1 MLALFAHLLSLN
13 PEWRNAQITLKSIA
27 TSEMM
32 IQRNRKLLEQVISSA
47 RIDAR
52 IDILQKSDDLSISEQ
67 IFRESVSAD
76 VVLMGLRTT
85 NRGDEID
92 YAERIK
98 ELAEGL
104 PSVLFIRSAGIFR
117 GRLLGE
123 NPDP

>member
-1 MLALFAHLLSLN
+1 MN
-13 PEWRNAQITLKSIA
+13 PEWRNAQITLKSVA

-32 IQRNRKLLEQVISSA
+32 IQRNRKLLKQVIGSA

-85 NRGDEID
+85 TGGDEID

-104 PSVLFIRSAGIFR
+104 PSVLFIRSAGVFR

>member
-1 MLALFAHLLSLN
+1 M
-13 PEWRNAQITLKSIA
+13 
-27 TSEMM
+27 
-32 IQRNRKLLEQVISSA
+32 
-47 RIDAR
+47 
-52 IDILQKSDDLSISEQ
+52 
-67 IFRESVSAD
+67 SAD

-85 NRGDEID
+85 IRGDEIG

-104 PSVLFIRSAGIFR
+104 PSVLFIRSAGVFR